1 MKVTWSVRALEQ
13 LRAAH
18 AHILEENAAAARG
31 FLDQAE
37 KITRLLADFP
47 RIGVQTDMKAV
58 FMFPLV
64 RYRYVIFYRVHRGQ
78 EIHILRIRHGARRP
92 LRNQ

>member
-1 MKVTWSVRALEQ
+1 MKVLRSVRALEQ
-13 LRAAH
+13 LRVAH
-18 AHILEENAAAARG
+18 SHILQDNAAAARR

-37 KITRLLADFP
+37 KTSRLLADFP

-64 RYRYVIFYRVHRGQ
+64 RYRYMIVYRIHRDQ
-78 EIHILRIRHGARRP
+78 EIQILRIRHGARRP
-92 LRNQ
+92 PWNR